1 MTAKAI
7 TLKSIFERKAGYFM
21 VTENDAMMEKVGK
34 VLMSLQY
41 QIIRSPM
48 KCVPKPLGTRKISF
62 LNTGIY

>member
-21 VTENDAMMEKVGK
+21 VTENDAMMKKVGK

-41 QIIRSPM
+41 QIILKSSEM
-48 KCVPKPLGTRKISF
+48 HHKATRKISF
-62 LNTGIY
+62 LNTGIYQ